1 MYISVNEETR
11 AAIAPR
17 MKRIAGQIAGIQ
29 RMIEDD
35 RYCVDVLN
43 QISAVRAAL
52 DAVGVELVTHHI
64 ESCVLGKKSHESGSR
79 HATPMTTEE
88 LLTELRTAMSRFLK

>member
-1 MYISVNEETR
+1 MNQETR
-11 AAIAPR
+11 ASIGAR

-43 QISAVRAAL
+43 QISAARAAL
-52 DAVGVELVTHHI
+52 DAVGVELVTGHI
-64 ESCVLGKKSHESGSR
+64 ESCVLAKNGHESGSK
-79 HATPMTTEE
+79 HATPMSTDE
-88 LLTELRTAMSRFLK
+88 LLAELRTALSRFLK